1 MLYPVYIYPGDAQT
15 AHGIVF
21 PDFPGCHSAADE
33 WEQIPAMC
41 QEAVEAHFAGESS
54 VAVPTPSHLADLQN
68 NQAYTGGV
76 WMLADID
83 LGKLQSA
90 PVRLNI
96 SLPANL
102 VRQIDGYVG
111 KNGMTRSGFLA
122 KAAASAMAD

>member
-1 MLYPVYIYPGDAQT
+1 MLYPVYIYPGDEKT

-41 QEAVEAHFAGESS
+41 QEAVEAHFAGES
-54 VAVPTPSHLADLQN
+54 VADVPAPSSLSDLQTRGE
-68 NQAYTGGV
+68 YTGGM

-83 LGKLQSA
+83 LDKLQSA

-96 SLPANL
+96 SLPASL
-102 VRQIDGYVG
+102 VRQIDGYVDR
-111 KNGMTRSGFLA
+111 NGMTRSGFLA
-122 KAAASAMAD
+122 KAATMAMSG

>member
-1 MLYPVYIYPGDAQT
+1 MLYPVYVYPGDANT

-41 QEAVEAHFAGESS
+41 QEAVEAHFAGES
-54 VAVPTPSHLADLQN
+54 VADVPAPSHLADLQKSN
-68 NQAYTGGV
+68 EYTGGV

-83 LGKLQSA
+83 LGKLQAA

-102 VRQIDGYVG
+102 VRQIDGYAESH
-111 KNGMTRSGFLA
+111 GMTRSGFLA
-122 KAAASAMAD
+122 KAAAMAMAH

>member
-1 MLYPVYIYPGDAQT
+1 MLYPVYIYPGDANT

-21 PDFPGCHSAADE
+21 PDFPGCHAAADE
-33 WEQIPAMC
+33 WEHIPAMC
-41 QEAVEAHFAGESS
+41 QEAVEAHFAGEPAT
-54 VAVPTPSHLADLQN
+54 AVPAPSPLSELQN
-68 NQAYTGGV
+68 NPEYTGGV

-102 VRQIDGYVG
+102 VRQIDGYAN

-122 KAAASAMAD
+122 KAASMAMAD